1 MMVFVYVL
9 LAAALVLILL
19 FGALAWFTSRT
30 AQRVQTALPPTG
42 DLIDVHGTQLH
53 VYQSG
58 HGHSVLL
65 IHGLAGQMGNFT
77 YGLVEL
83 LAPQFRVVVVDRP
96 GSGYSPRAQ
105 TVAADVETQAALI
118 AQLIEQLE
126 LGPTLV
132 VGHSLGGAVALALAL
147 NHPYGVAG
155 LALVA
160 PLTHIPDSTPAAFKS
175 LEIASPLLRKLL
187 AWTVVVPAMIAGR
200 SKILAQVF
208 GPEPAPLD
216 FDTRGGG
223 LLGLRPSHFLAA
235 ASDMQALPATMPA
248 LQARYRDLRLPV
260 GVLFGRQD
268 RILNPTANGQGLVDQ
283 VPGATLQLVEGGHML
298 PVTCPEQTAQFIIDM
313 AQRSFVEQG
322 LVH

>member
-1 MMVFVYVL
+1 MMVFVDVL
-9 LAAALVLILL
+9 LAVALVLILL

-30 AQRVQTALPPTG
+30 VQRVQKALPPTG
-42 DLIDVHGTQLH
+42 DLIDLNGTPLH

-83 LAPQFRVVVVDRP
+83 LAPQFHVVVVDRP

-105 TVAADVETQAALI
+105 TAAADVETQAALL

-132 VGHSLGGAVALALAL
+132 VGHSLGGAIALALAL
-147 NHPYGVAG
+147 NHPQVVAG

-160 PLTHIPDSTPAAFKS
+160 PLTQLPDSTPAAFKS
-175 LEIASPLLRKLL
+175 LEITSPLLRKFL
-187 AWTVVVPAMIAGR
+187 ASTVVVPVMIAGR
-200 SKILAQVF
+200 NKILAQVF
-208 GPEPAPLD
+208 GPEPVPLD

-223 LLGLRPSHFLAA
+223 LLSSRPSHFLAA
-235 ASDMQALPATMPA
+235 ASDMQALPEAMPA
-248 LQARYRDLRLPV
+248 LQARYRGLHLPV

-268 RILNPTANGQGLVDQ
+268 QVLNPTTNGQGLVDQ
-283 VPGATLQLVEGGHML
+283 VPGASLQLIDGGHML
-298 PVTCPEQTAQFIIDM
+298 PVTCPELTAQFIIDM

-322 LVH
+322 